1 MGDITMDRKKFM
13 RELAFL
19 LQDISEEEKDE
30 ALAFYED
37 YFDEAGRENEQ
48 KVIEELGT
56 PERVAAIIKDGL
68 KGRFD
73 DHIEAGNSG
82 FSNQNYSQNYEV
94 IDVDVKETKKEK
106 KTTSSQRKKGKWDE
120 MNPRDRNVLILL
132 AIVACVPFSFSMIK
146 AIFGGTL
153 GLFGGL
159 YGAGFSVFSIFLC
172 FIFGFWIITIACHI
186 AAFVLIVLGVL
197 HLFALPGAGLI
208 YMGIGCILIAL
219 GSIFGKIAVWF
230 FRDCIPSIFN
240 AIADGIGKIFHP
252 RGA

>member
-82 FSNQNYSQNYEV
+82 FSNQNYSQNM
-94 IDVDVKETKKEK
+94 
-106 KTTSSQRKKGKWDE
+106 R
-120 MNPRDRNVLILL
+120 
-132 AIVACVPFSFSMIK
+132 
-146 AIFGGTL
+146 
-153 GLFGGL
+153 
-159 YGAGFSVFSIFLC
+159 
-172 FIFGFWIITIACHI
+172 
-186 AAFVLIVLGVL
+186 
-197 HLFALPGAGLI
+197 
-208 YMGIGCILIAL
+208 
-219 GSIFGKIAVWF
+219 
-230 FRDCIPSIFN
+230 
-240 AIADGIGKIFHP
+240 
-252 RGA
+252 